1 MNGAERLCLALD
13 VPTAASAESWVRRTQ
28 GAFSVY
34 KIGLQLFLAEGPTV
48 VERVI
53 AAGAANV
60 FLDLKLHDIPRTV
73 ARAVT
78 SLSSL
83 GVRYLTLHTAGG
95 REMLSAAAEAAGPA
109 GIQLLGVTVL
119 TSLDDTA
126 LNETGVS
133 ESSQACVLR
142 RGRLALDSGV
152 DGLVCSALEVG
163 DLRRTLGSK
172 CTLVTPGIRL
182 SGGAVG
188 DQKRVATPAAAV
200 AAGASLLVIGRA
212 VTAAVDAD
220 AAVRAIQADLRD
232 G

>member
-1 MNGAERLCLALD
+1 MSAAEHLCLALD
-13 VPTAASAESWVRRTQ
+13 VPTVERAESWVRRTQ

-53 AAGAANV
+53 AAGAPSV

-78 SLSSL
+78 SLEGL

-119 TSLDDTA
+119 TSLDDTG
-126 LNETGVS
+126 LGETGVGETS
-133 ESSQACVLR
+133 AECVLR
-142 RGRLALDSGV
+142 RSRLALASGV
-152 DGLVCSALEVG
+152 DGLVCSALEVRS
-163 DLRRTLGSK
+163 LRAALGSN

-182 SGGAVG
+182 AGGAVG
-188 DQKRVATPAAAV
+188 DQKRVATPASAV
-200 AAGASLLVIGRA
+200 EAGASLLVIGRA
-212 VTAAVDAD
+212 VTAAEDPD
-220 AAVRAIQADLRD
+220 AAVRAIHGDLRHA
-232 G
+232 